1 MVLKLYVV
9 AEFPFV
15 ISVFVL
21 AGSKHGGVLVNSRF
35 QPNYA
40 CALTNTYP
48 HLYMWTYFRLVYY
61 QSLNYHTVKECV
73 SGICVVI
80 LYYFK
85 CFFGIK
91 FENNNLR
98 DE

>member
-1 MVLKLYVV
+1 
-9 AEFPFV
+9 
-15 ISVFVL
+15 
-21 AGSKHGGVLVNSRF
+21 
-35 QPNYA
+35 
-40 CALTNTYP
+40 
-48 HLYMWTYFRLVYY
+48 MWTYFRLVYY
-61 QSLNYHTVKECV
+61 QSLNYHTVIECV

-85 CFFGIK
+85 RFYGIK